1 MITIYSN
8 TLQLLIDSRIGFR
21 SESFSGSGVRN
32 VLDVLRFEFSLGN
45 TDVIKFVQ
53 DNYDLLLD
61 YTETGDELSDIVLEN
76 AQDIAEK
83 IVFFLKEK
91 FSVSSEDHLEALWLT
106 SQEGVRFYTINEDIE
121 NEHIDIYVIPDE
133 FVVLSDLGEEGSLFV
148 FKTLAYRKL
157 N

>member
-1 MITIYSN
+1 MITIYRLPFCYSN

-45 TDVIKFVQ
+45 TDIIKFVQ
-53 DNYDLLLD
+53 DNYDLLLN

-106 SQEGVRFYTINEDIE
+106 SQEGVRFYTINGDI
-121 NEHIDIYVIPDE
+121 DFYVIPDE

-148 FKTLAYRKL
+148 FKTLVS
-157 N
+157 